1 MRLHSLEISAF
12 GPFAETSSVDFDRL
26 SGAGLFLLS
35 GATGA
40 GKTSVL
46 DAVCFALYGDVPGD
60 RSTAKRLRADQ
71 ARPGQPS
78 RVTLEATL
86 SGRRFRFVR
95 SPSWERAK
103 KRGAG
108 TTTEQASVVVS
119 ERMKGQWVT
128 LSTRLDEAGHL
139 VGSLV
144 GMNLTQFTQVAM
156 LPQGR
161 FQTFL
166 RARSEDRHALL
177 QKLFRTGRFE
187 DVERWLRERR
197 TLLRRAAE
205 QAHVEIADLVSRVSE
220 ATDTA
225 PVDGWDVHDL
235 SGPLREGLVQAWVRD
250 LAEACARDLES
261 SAALVQ
267 ARSADESAVRS
278 RLEEATA
285 RAARRRRLLATRA
298 EQHALAEQ
306 DNAHRA
312 ARERLHAGQRVAPVV
327 GPLRSLDRA
336 RATRVAAEQQWIEAG
351 RQVLPAADPRL
362 DLDTAADPA
371 LVRALDDERR
381 RATDRAAAV
390 RALRPRELELA
401 RLRTELAPQ
410 LAHHRAAVQAE
421 ERLAERARALPD
433 QLAAA
438 ETDVREAEQAERTLL
453 TRRPEQRELAARLL
467 ACHQAAELTGR
478 LAPARVAL
486 AAAREA
492 RLDRV
497 EESQLV
503 REARLT
509 SMAAE
514 IAGGLAVGSSCP
526 VCGSCEH
533 PHKATTGPGAVDGE
547 QERAAQRAVVD
558 AQTEEHLRATHLRDL
573 EIGIATLTE
582 RAGSAEAALV
592 QELAAV
598 EHSLAAH
605 DLQVRELPARRT
617 RLVTLTR
624 EHADLVARR
633 HQGSLDT
640 AAHAARVEASRS
652 AVESLAAE
660 VTAVVQGTGH
670 DTLQTLGKALQ
681 QQVDVSERAVAALGE
696 VLRGRE
702 AEATADAEVRRL
714 LGEAGFADAEEARAA
729 VLSPEEARRLSV
741 AVGEHERRTA
751 SVQALLTEFGQDLDP
766 VPDEPGR
773 DVERDERER
782 LAALTHDHQ
791 AALAGLGEA
800 RGAVGRATDR
810 SRRLVDLGRRLDAA
824 VTAWRPLS
832 DDLDLV
838 ARLSTFAEGKSV
850 DNRLQMRLSAY
861 VLAHRLS
868 QVVAAANE
876 RLGAMSDQRY
886 ALEHTARRGA
896 GESRG
901 GLSLLVRDDWSGES
915 RDPATLSGGE
925 TFVVS
930 LALALGL
937 ADVITREAGGADL
950 DTLFV
955 DEGFGSLDAETLD
968 HVMDTLD
975 TLRDA
980 GRVIGVVSH
989 VAEMRD
995 RIPSRLLVAKSRS
1008 GSTLTQVP

>member
-1 MRLHSLEISAF
+1 MRLHHLEISAF

-60 RSTAKRLRADQ
+60 RSTAKRLRSDQ
-71 ARPGQPS
+71 ARPGQPP

-103 KRGAG
+103 KRGTG
-108 TTTEQASVVVS
+108 TTTEQASVVVA

-128 LSTRLDEAGHL
+128 LSTRLDEAGQL
-139 VGSLV
+139 VGNLV

-197 TLLRRAAE
+197 TQLRRAAE
-205 QAHVEIADLVSRVSE
+205 QAHVDIADLLSRVSE
-220 ATDTA
+220 ATGTA
-225 PVDGWDVHDL
+225 PVHGWDVQDL
-235 SGPLREGLVQAWVRD
+235 SGPLREGLVQAWVQD
-250 LAEACARDLES
+250 LVEVCARDLES
-261 SAALVQ
+261 STSLVRARTAEEVAA
-267 ARSADESAVRS
+267 RG
-278 RLEEATA
+278 RLEEAAA
-285 RAARRRRLLATRA
+285 RAARRRRLLAARA
-298 EQHALAEQ
+298 EEQALAEQ
-306 DNAHRA
+306 DHAHRA
-312 ARERLHAGQRVAPVV
+312 ARARVLAGQRVACVV
-327 GPLRSLDRA
+327 GPLQALDRA
-336 RATRVAAEQQWIEAG
+336 RTIGAAAEQHWAEVG
-351 RQVLPAADPRL
+351 P
-362 DLDTAADPA
+362 PA
-371 LVRALDDERR
+371 LPGRGPGLPPDPVTDPGVVGTLDQERR

-390 RALRPRELELA
+390 RALRPRELELVRWRA
-401 RLRTELAPQ
+401 ELGPQ
-410 LAHHRAAVQAE
+410 LARYEAAVQAE
-421 ERLAERARALPD
+421 EQLAERARALPA
-433 QLAAA
+433 QLDAA
-438 ETDVREAEQAERTLL
+438 ETDLQEAERAERTVL
-453 TRRPEQRELAARLL
+453 TRRPEQQELAARLL
-467 ACHQAAELTGR
+467 ACQRAAELTTE
-478 LAPARVAL
+478 LAPARAAV

-497 EESQLV
+497 EESQLI

-514 IAGGLAVGSSCP
+514 IAGGLAVGASCP

-533 PHKATTGPGAVDGE
+533 PLRATSAPGAADDE
-547 QERAAQRAVVD
+547 QERAAQRAVDD
-558 AQTEEHLRATHLRDL
+558 AQAEEHLRATHLRDL
-573 EIGIATLTE
+573 EVRIATLTE
-582 RAGSAEAALV
+582 RAGRARADLV
-592 QELAAV
+592 EELAAV
-598 EHSLAAH
+598 EATLGAH
-605 DLQVRELPARRT
+605 DLRVRELPARRA
-617 RLVTLTR
+617 RLATLTR
-624 EHADLVARR
+624 EHTDLVARR
-633 HQGSLDT
+633 HQASLDT
-640 AAHAARVEASRS
+640 AAHAARVEVTRTT
-652 AVESLAAE
+652 VEALAAE
-660 VTAVVQGTGH
+660 VAAAVRGTGH
-670 DTLQTLGKALQ
+670 DTLQELGQALQ
-681 QQVDVSERAVAALGE
+681 QQVDGLERAAAALGE
-696 VLRGRE
+696 LLRCRE
-702 AEATADAEVRRL
+702 TEAVAAVEVRRL
-714 LGEAGFADAEEARAA
+714 LDEAGFPDADRARAA
-729 VLSPEEARRLSV
+729 VVPTEEAQRLTT
-741 AVGEHERRTA
+741 AIAEHERRTA
-751 SVQALLTEFGQDLDP
+751 TVQALLAEFGQDADP
-766 VPDEPGR
+766 GQPG
-773 DVERDERER
+773 DDERDEPRQ
-782 LAALTHDHQ
+782 LATLTHDHQ
-791 AALAGLGEA
+791 VALAGLGEA

-810 SRRLVDLGRRLDAA
+810 VRRLADLGRRLDAA
-824 VTAWRPLS
+824 VLAWLPLR

-838 ARLSTFAEGKSV
+838 SGLSSFAEGKSV

-937 ADVITREAGGADL
+937 ADVITGEAGGADL

-955 DEGFGSLDAETLD
+955 DEGFGSLDADTLD
-968 HVMDTLD
+968 DVMDTLD
-975 TLRDA
+975 TLRDG

-995 RIPSRLLVAKSRS
+995 RIPTRLLVAKARS
-1008 GSTLTQVP
+1008 GSTLSQVP